1 LSEAERA
8 DARAWQALRPLLDRG
23 EYLPWSEWALR
34 PAALARVTNEV
45 ALREPR
51 EIVEL
56 GAGVSTVVL
65 ARLLRE
71 RGGRLTSL
79 EHDAGWAA
87 WVTNQLDREGLS
99 DFARVVHAPLEPAEP
114 PPQHRTSPDPPY
126 EGSRGTF
133 GGGGGW
139 YAPAAVATLP
149 NGVELLVV
157 DGPPAGE
164 PELAQS
170 RYPALPRLEP
180 LLAPG
185 ALVFLDDAERD
196 GERAVLERWE
206 RELPAWRFALDA
218 AARARSSSACT
229 VSVWSGISSRCS
241 RIGIA
246 SSGRPASRRAWP
258 RL

>member
-1 LSEAERA
+1 MSEAERA

-34 PAALARVTNEV
+34 PAALARVANEV

-71 RGGRLTSL
+71 RGGRLTAL

-87 WVTNQLDREGLS
+87 WVANQLDREGLA
-99 DFARVVHAPLEPAEP
+99 DFARVTHAPLEEP
-114 PPQHRTSPDPPY
+114 GPGEP
-126 EGSRGTF
+126 
-133 GGGGGW
+133 GW
-139 YAPAAVATLP
+139 YAPAAVGALP
-149 NGVELLVV
+149 AGVGLLVV

-164 PELAQS
+164 PALAQS

-185 ALVFLDDAERD
+185 ALVFLDDAERE
-196 GERAVLERWE
+196 GERAVLARWE

-218 AARARSSSACT
+218 AAGVAVGART
-229 VSVWSGISSRCS
+229 G
-241 RIGIA
+241 
-246 SSGRPASRRAWP
+246 
-258 RL
+258 